1 MGWVLSRKIPYTHVS
16 GSCAISPDGS
26 TIAYG
31 LSGGTGTD
39 GVQVIK
45 NYGTLVEQSLFISI
59 PGSAANQFYGY
70 GISLDSSGSY
80 LGTTGIAGNF
90 STWGAAGT
98 GHLYSIV
105 VASNNPNLKSTGHSI
120 VSDSNIF
127 APSFVA
133 NVVATSNISASG
145 SFGTSGQVLSQTG
158 AGIRWI
164 SPSTLVL
171 AVTHVTSGSYS
182 VLASDYYIGC
192 DGSGIT
198 IVLPLGSTIST
209 GKQYIIKDESGNALL
224 NNVTINPTSPDLIDG
239 NSTIRL
245 YTNYMSLTLLWTGSR
260 WSII

>member
-1 MGWVLSRKIPYTHVS
+1 MGWVLSRKIPYTHIS
-16 GSCAISPDGS
+16 GSCAISPDGL
-26 TIAYG
+26 TVAYG

-45 NYGTLVEQSLFISI
+45 NYGAPVEQSFFISI
-59 PGSAANQFYGY
+59 PGYEIGLYYGY
-70 GISLDSSGSY
+70 GISLDSTGSL
-80 LGTTGIAGNF
+80 LGTTGVGGNL
-90 STWGAAGT
+90 GYGPAGT

-171 AVTHVTSGSYS
+171 AVTPVTSGSYS

-192 DGSGIT
+192 NGSGIT
-198 IVLPLGSTIST
+198 ILLPPGSRISR

-224 NNVTINPTSPDLIDG
+224 NNVTINATSPDLIDG
-239 NSTIRL
+239 NSTVKL
-245 YTNYMSLTLLWTGSR
+245 YINHMSLTLLWTGSC
-260 WSII
+260 WSVI